1 MGKFGLNFFKPTEK
15 FNGNWSILES
25 KSREWKKFTENV
37 GATIKR
43 VRTTHG
49 VNCTGSCSWKVFVKN
64 GVITWENQQ
73 TDYPSMVGYA

>member
-37 GATIKR
+37 GATIK
-43 VRTTHG
+43 
-49 VNCTGSCSWKVFVKN
+49 K
-64 GVITWENQQ
+64 
-73 TDYPSMVGYA
+73 